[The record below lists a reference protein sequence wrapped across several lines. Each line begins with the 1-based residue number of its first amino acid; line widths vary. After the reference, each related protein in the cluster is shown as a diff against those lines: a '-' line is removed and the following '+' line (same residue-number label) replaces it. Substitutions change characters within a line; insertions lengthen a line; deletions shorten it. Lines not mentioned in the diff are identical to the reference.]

1 MPDSDINAKFI
12 ERIDA
17 SKRSS
22 IRKMVLGTAFV
33 VPTVVSFSM
42 SGLAVNEAHAGSYS
56 SNGTTPP
63 SPTPRPPPG

>member
-1 MPDSDINAKFI
+1 MPDNDIDPKFI

-42 SGLAVNEAHAGSYS
+42 SGLAFNEAHAGNYS
-56 SNGTTPP
+56 VNTT
-63 SPTPRPPPG
+63 THF

>member
-1 MPDSDINAKFI
+1 MSDSGINPKFI
-12 ERIDA
+12 ERIDQ

-42 SGLAVNEAHAGSYS
+42 SGLAVHEAHAYGQ
-56 SNGTTPP
+56 NTTVPI
-63 SPTPRPPPG
+63 RR

>member
-1 MPDSDINAKFI
+1 MSDSDINPKFI
-12 ERIDA
+12 ERIDQ

-42 SGLAVNEAHAGSYS
+42 SGLAVHHANAYS
-56 SNGTTPP
+56 QNITKQL
-63 SPTPRPPPG
+63 

>member
-1 MPDSDINAKFI
+1 MSDSDINPKFI
-12 ERIDA
+12 ERIDQ

-42 SGLAVNEAHAGSYS
+42 SGLATNEAYAYGPNEYFE
-56 SNGTTPP
+56 N
-63 SPTPRPPPG
+63 

>member
-1 MPDSDINAKFI
+1 MSDSDINPKFI
-12 ERIDA
+12 ERIDR

-42 SGLAVNEAHAGSYS
+42 RGLTVSEAFAANSGIPL
-56 SNGTTPP
+56 
-63 SPTPRPPPG
+63 RR

>member
-1 MPDSDINAKFI
+1 MPDDDINTKFI

-42 SGLAVNEAHAGSYS
+42 SGLAVNEAHAQSYGP
-56 SNGTTPP
+56 NGG
-63 SPTPRPPPG
+63 RRM